1 MRVLY
6 YRDCRTINKV
16 RTPTNSHR
24 STPCCFIFLFTT
36 LAVSS
41 TRWSDGTT
49 CPLPLNFAACDTHLL
64 VCCIMTFC
72 TVVTA
77 QITLAKITAEGPL
90 VSDPYS
96 LDTKWDHALFVQP
109 KAGADTGG
117 SW

>member
-1 MRVLY
+1 
-6 YRDCRTINKV
+6 
-16 RTPTNSHR
+16 
-24 STPCCFIFLFTT
+24 
-36 LAVSS
+36 
-41 TRWSDGTT
+41 
-49 CPLPLNFAACDTHLL
+49 
-64 VCCIMTFC
+64 MTFC